1 MLLSKILLELYET
14 RPLRDELRSRLME
27 IMAEWMDEYKHAMAK
42 AAKSLR
48 DSQTRNLKKHFGSF
62 DTKNDAKLEKMYKTY
77 RKKQEDAIFTWSFN
91 RLADYINNAI
101 EPPIRKLSQK
111 EMPISIDYVGRNT
124 STRASM
130 TGSRLAIHLK
140 WEDWKDILEGNK
152 SLDEVVNALVS
163 DLVHEMVHYNQIVIN
178 NKHGNDIVDRG
189 LATSRKNNRKFKK
202 SIEQARKVGGNFE
215 LKDVAYFTS
224 NHEIEAYAASI
235 ASEVVDKA
243 KAMGITPRDF
253 LKNHMMGFRDFRNFK
268 FVSQEHPK
276 VMKKLFRK
284 IVQYVDH
291 YTNDLQESVQS

>member
-1 MLLSKILLELYET
+1 MET
-14 RPLRDELRSRLME
+14 MT
-27 IMAEWMDEYKHAMAK
+27 EWMDDYKHAIAK

-77 RKKQEDAIFTWSFN
+77 RKKQEDAIFRSSFY
-91 RLADYINNAI
+91 RLCDYISRAI

-111 EMPISIDYVGRNT
+111 EMPISIDFVGRNT

-130 TGSRLAIHLK
+130 TGSRMTLHIK
-140 WEDWKDILEGNK
+140 WDDWKAVLEGNK
-152 SLDEVVNALVS
+152 SLEEEINALVS
-163 DLVHEMVHYNQIVIN
+163 NIVHEMVHYNQIVIN
-178 NKHGNDIVDRG
+178 NKHGNDIVDRK

-202 SIEQARKVGGNFE
+202 SIEQARKVGGYFT
-215 LKDVAYFTS
+215 LKDIAYFTS

-235 ASEVVDKA
+235 ATDVVDKA
-243 KAMGITPRDF
+243 KEMGITPRDF
-253 LKNHMMGFRDFRNFK
+253 LKNHMMDFKEFRNFK

-276 VMKKLFRK
+276 VMKKLLRK

-291 YTNDLQESVQS
+291 YEAGES